1 MENQTVVTLRQG
13 EGRYFASGG
22 LWIYDNEIST
32 IQGRFKNGSVVT
44 VQDAAGRA
52 LGKGFIN
59 QNSKIRLRMLT
70 RNPEQ
75 EIDEAFLRFRVR
87 GAWEY
92 RKTVLRAVQPAPVSP
107 EAEKILRNWTGK
119 MIFMSC
125 FWQAWNNCR
134 MLSFGIGKNRGV
146 SAEFIKEI

>member
-52 LGKGFIN
+52 LSLIHI
-59 QNSKIRLRMLT
+59 SEPT
-70 RNPEQ
+70 RP
-75 EIDEAFLRFRVR
+75 
-87 GAWEY
+87 Y
-92 RKTVLRAVQPAPVSP
+92 
-107 EAEKILRNWTGK
+107 
-119 MIFMSC
+119 
-125 FWQAWNNCR
+125 
-134 MLSFGIGKNRGV
+134 
-146 SAEFIKEI
+146 